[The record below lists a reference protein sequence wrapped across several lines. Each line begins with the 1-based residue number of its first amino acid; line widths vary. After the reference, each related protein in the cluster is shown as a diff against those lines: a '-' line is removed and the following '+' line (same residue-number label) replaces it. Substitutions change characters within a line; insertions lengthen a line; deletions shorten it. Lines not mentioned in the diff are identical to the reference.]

1 MSNHGVTTAWCHR
14 RNLLG
19 METSGPRFARDA
31 VGPLR
36 RLFLGPTRTLRWPE
50 HAIFRYAVPPGI
62 MALIGFAA
70 VNINYL
76 RDVRGMWGLY
86 AILLSIGTV
95 LPLAVAV
102 RRPVVAWRIAYPM
115 LFLGTIGA
123 SQTDSWPWSP
133 AQIIFF
139 LLVMVAVAAAEDTAL
154 TVWATG
160 FNVVVPFLY
169 SDLGNAIG
177 QMLLFSAVALG
188 GDLVFRRRQSK
199 RALAEQTEL
208 TELERAR
215 RAVLEERTRIAR
227 EMHDVVAHHMS
238 MIAVQAETAPYRV
251 EGLTEPARTELAGI
265 ATSARAALTDM
276 RRLLGVL
283 RADEQQA
290 LTAPQ
295 PGLDELPA
303 LIEKAQTS
311 GLNLSVEITDLTAVP
326 EPVALAAYRIIQEA
340 LANAAR
346 HAPGGQVRLEARAAE
361 DRLDVVVR
369 NGIGEDGP
377 PSGAIGGHG
386 LMGMRERAELLGGT
400 LHAAPDGAGGF
411 RVEASLPYG
420 GEAAQ

>member
-1 MSNHGVTTAWCHR
+1 MRDHGVTTTSRHR

-19 METSGPRFARDA
+19 METSGQAIARDA

-36 RLFLGPTRTLRWPE
+36 RLFLGPTRTLRWPG
-50 HAIFRYAVPPGI
+50 HPIFRYAVPLGI
-62 MALIGFAA
+62 MALIGLAA
-70 VNINYL
+70 ANVQFL
-76 RDVRGMWGLY
+76 QDTRDMWGLY
-86 AILLSIGTV
+86 AILLSVGSV
-95 LPLAVAV
+95 VPLAVAV
-102 RRPVVAWRIAYPM
+102 RRPVIGWRIAYPM
-115 LFLGTIGA
+115 LFLGTIRA
-123 SQTDSWPWSP
+123 NESDSWPWAP
-133 AQIIFF
+133 VQIIMF
-139 LLVMVAVAAAEDTAL
+139 LLVMVLVAVAEDTAL
-154 TVWATG
+154 TVWATA
-160 FNVVVPFLY
+160 FNIVVPFLY
-169 SDLGNAIG
+169 ADMGNAIG
-177 QMLLFSAVALG
+177 QMLLFSAVALV

-251 EGLTEPARTELAGI
+251 DGLTAPARAELAGI
-265 ATSARAALTDM
+265 ATSARAALSDM

-283 RADEQQA
+283 RADDQQA

-311 GLNLSVEITDLTAVP
+311 GLDLTVEITDLTAVP
-326 EPVALAAYRIIQEA
+326 EPVALAAYRITQEA

-377 PSGAIGGHG
+377 PPGGSDGHG
-386 LMGMRERAELLGGT
+386 LIGMRERAELLGGT

-420 GEAAQ
+420 GKAT

>member
-1 MSNHGVTTAWCHR
+1 MRNRGVTTTSRHR

-36 RLFLGPTRTLRWPE
+36 RLFLGPTRQLQWPD
-50 HAIFRYAVPPGI
+50 HPFFRYAVPPGI
-62 MALIGFAA
+62 LALIGLMV
-70 VNINYL
+70 VNAEYL
-76 RDVRGMWGLY
+76 RDARDMAGVLPVL
-86 AILLSIGTV
+86 ISLGTV
-95 LPLAVAV
+95 APLAIAV
-102 RRPVVAWRIAYPM
+102 RRPVIAWRFAYPM
-115 LFLGTIGA
+115 LVIGTFHA
-123 SQTDSWPWSP
+123 KPTDAWPWSP
-133 AQIIFF
+133 VQIIFF
-139 LLVMVAVAAAEDTAL
+139 LIIMVTVAAAEDTVL
-154 TVWATG
+154 TVWATA
-160 FNVVVPFLY
+160 FNAVLPFFY
-169 SDLGNAIG
+169 SDYGNAIG
-177 QMLLFSAVALG
+177 QMLLFSAVALV
-188 GDLVFRRRQSK
+188 GDLFFRRRQNK
-199 RALAEQTEL
+199 RALVEQTEL

-251 EGLTEPARTELAGI
+251 DGLTAAARAELAGI

-283 RADEQQA
+283 RADDQQA

-311 GLNLSVEITDLTAVP
+311 GLELSVEITDLSEVP

-346 HAPGGQVRLEARAAE
+346 HAPGGPVRLEARACD
-361 DRLDVVVR
+361 DRLELVVR
-369 NGIGEDGP
+369 NGIGKDGQ
-377 PSGAIGGHG
+377 PSGAGGGHG
-386 LMGMRERAELLGGT
+386 VIGMRERAELLGGT
-400 LHAAPDGAGGF
+400 LHAAADGAGGF
-411 RVEASLPYG
+411 RVEAALPYRL
-420 GEAAQ
+420 EAAE